1 MFIILFTIL
10 WGILLC
16 LVLSA
21 PFSYTPLFMILF
33 IISIAVLVSAKKMLI
48 INKKYIIYSIISFIF
63 SYVLSCYVIFK
74 PHTQSF
80 INFGTISQNKKAV
93 IFYCEGEMEKYTPY
107 YTNYF
112 LQKTPFYL
120 KPIYSYKIKKI
131 YSELE
136 VNSKNNNLSLV
147 ARDVK
152 SSILSYKPYYFY
164 IAYSGYTPTLK
175 DAIVY
180 AVNDGCSEII
190 IINYTANNNLMEK
203 TRKYIDYNKLTSNGV
218 NIKFTKS
225 VQETG
230 EFQQYI
236 TEKIINMPAKFDGII
251 LLTKNTDIA
260 TIIKSHINENYRKDD
275 IFLITDDLDYGIRY
289 FIEKGCNNVLY
300 ICLDESSSG
309 IMAEYYYPK
318 IALRYSDKI
327 KIVGIKDWGYDK
339 LLVKAAIKCF
349 LEEEKK

>member
-1 MFIILFTIL
+1 MLILLFAIL

-16 LVLSA
+16 LLLSA
-21 PFSYTPLFMILF
+21 PFSYTPLFTILF

-48 INKKYIIYSIISFIF
+48 INKKYIIYSAAAFIF
-63 SYVLSCYVIFK
+63 SYVLTCFVIFK
-74 PHTQSF
+74 PHSQNF
-80 INFGTISQNKKAV
+80 INFGTISHNKKAV
-93 IFYCEGEMEKYTPY
+93 IFFCEGEMEKYTPY

-112 LQKTPFYL
+112 LQDKPFYL

-136 VNSKNNNLSLV
+136 VNSKNNNLSLI

-152 SSILSYKPYYFY
+152 SAILSYKPYYFY
-164 IAYSGYTPTLK
+164 IAYLGYTPSLN
-175 DAIVY
+175 DAIAY

-190 IINYTANNNLMEK
+190 IINYTSDNNLFEK
-203 TRKYIDYNKLTSNGV
+203 TKKFVDYNKLTSNGIS
-218 NIKFTKS
+218 IKFSKS

-251 LLTKNTDIA
+251 LLTKNSDIA
-260 TIIKSHINENYRKDD
+260 TIIKSHLNENFRKDD
-275 IFLITDDLDYGIRY
+275 IFLITDNLDYGINY
-289 FIEKGCNNVLY
+289 FIQRQCSNILY
-300 ICLDESSSG
+300 VCLDESSSG

-318 IALRYSDKI
+318 IALKYSDKI

-349 LEEEKK
+349 LENEK

>member
-1 MFIILFTIL
+1 MLILLFAVL

-16 LVLSA
+16 LLLSA
-21 PFSYTPLFMILF
+21 PFPYTPLFTVLF
-33 IISIAVLVSAKKMLI
+33 IISITVLVSAKKMLI
-48 INKKYIIYSIISFIF
+48 INKKYILYSVAVFIF
-63 SYVLSCYVIFK
+63 SYILTCYVIFK
-74 PHTQSF
+74 PPSQDF
-80 INFGTISQNKKAV
+80 INFGTISQNKRAV
-93 IFYCEGEMEKYTPY
+93 IFLCEGEMEKYTPY

-112 LQKTPFYL
+112 LQDKPFYL
-120 KPIYSYKIKKI
+120 KPIYSYRIKKI

-136 VNSKNNNLSLV
+136 VNSKNNNLSLI

-164 IAYSGYTPTLK
+164 IAYLGYTPSLS
-175 DAIVY
+175 DAITY

-190 IINYTANNNLMEK
+190 IINYTSDNNLFEK
-203 TRKYIDYNKLTSNGV
+203 TKKFVDYNKLTSNGIS
-218 NIKFTKS
+218 IKFSKS

-251 LLTKNTDIA
+251 LLTKNSEVA
-260 TIIKSHINENYRKDD
+260 TIIKSHLNEHFRKDD
-275 IFLITDDLDYGIRY
+275 IFLITDDLDYGINY
-289 FIEKGCNNVLY
+289 FIKKQCSNILY
-300 ICLDESSSG
+300 VCLDESSSG
-309 IMAEYYYPK
+309 IMTEYFYPK
-318 IALRYSDKI
+318 IALKYSDKI

-349 LEEEKK
+349 LENEK